1 MSNKQNNVQNTQEN
15 NSQYTAGKEKM
26 FSVLQI
32 LNGMT
37 ERERYF
43 YLVNE
48 QSYSGYSMNDC
59 LEKYSMKEIEN
70 AVNQYLTDTL
80 LLGDIFIRK
89 EDKLEYLVVSYDCKE
104 VGRKTYRCLSLKEDK
119 SFILTDIDEITR
131 TKKHIDMTMLKR
143 YT

>member
-89 EDKLEYLVVSYDCKE
+89 EDKLE
-104 VGRKTYRCLSLKEDK
+104 
-119 SFILTDIDEITR
+119 
-131 TKKHIDMTMLKR
+131 
-143 YT
+143 